1 VVTTGLI
8 RADGVTVQG
17 HDGEQADDAD
27 QGGGDLEHA
36 LQHMRHGVDG
46 RLNADDLT
54 TLNALATRVLDRDD
68 LTVRTTRTVWLARLP
83 QGRLRAYPPG
93 R

>member
-17 HDGEQADDAD
+17 HDGEQADNVD

-36 LQHMRHGVDG
+36 LQGVDG

-54 TLNALATRVLDRDD
+54 TLNALATAALDRDD
-68 LTVRTTRTVWLARLP
+68 LTVRAARTVWLARRP
-83 QGRLRAYPPG
+83 QGRPRAYPPG